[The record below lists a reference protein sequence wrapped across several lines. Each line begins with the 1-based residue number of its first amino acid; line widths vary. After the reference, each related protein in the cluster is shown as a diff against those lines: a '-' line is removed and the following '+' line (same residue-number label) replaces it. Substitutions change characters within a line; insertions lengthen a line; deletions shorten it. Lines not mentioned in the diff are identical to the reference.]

1 MPDSAARLRFD
12 KFKFGEFDEELGL
25 ESAVGIG
32 AAGDA
37 FTWIGEFTLK
47 FSESDLGVIL
57 KFVEVAAEESVV
69 GGAGA
74 SLGCWQGGPFSGA
87 P

>member
-37 FTWIGEFTLK
+37 FT
-47 FSESDLGVIL
+47 
-57 KFVEVAAEESVV
+57 
-69 GGAGA
+69 
-74 SLGCWQGGPFSGA
+74 
-87 P
+87 